1 MNYRICPTTSRVSRD
16 NKQLNK
22 KTYLDSYTTNSTVIL
37 TFLQRFQV
45 DSFSLDV
52 NVRRHISALFRNK
65 AVG

>member
-45 DSFSLDV
+45 DSFSSDV
-52 NVRRHISALFRNK
+52 NV
-65 AVG
+65 